1 MGRRRFVSSS
11 TTQIKSMKQEVF
23 GKYVEK
29 VSSQFE
35 ITKDEM
41 FSRSKKREYV
51 DARQLLFYLC
61 SIRPMRLNYIQ
72 KYLEEYGYKTQ
83 HSSIIHGIDAVKKR
97 MEDDSDYLRIIDS
110 ISNSVKI

>member
-1 MGRRRFVSSS
+1 
-11 TTQIKSMKQEVF
+11 MKQDVF
-23 GKYVEK
+23 TKYVDK
-29 VSSQFE
+29 VSSQFA

-72 KYLEEYGYKTQ
+72 KYLEDNGYKTQ
-83 HSSIIHGIDAVKKR
+83 HSSILHGIAAVKSR
-97 MEDDSDYLRIIDS
+97 MQDDSDYVRIINN
-110 ISNSVKI
+110 IEKSVTI